1 MLEHVLNERG
11 STWALRY
18 WRLHAPGFKPLTAEE
33 FERLSQDER
42 MDYLVRAIAD
52 LRADMKRRE

>member
-1 MLEHVLNERG
+1 MLEYVFNESG
-11 STWALRY
+11 WTWALRY
-18 WRLHAPGFKPLTAEE
+18 WRMHAPSFKTLTVEE

-52 LRADMKRRE
+52 LRADMNRRE